1 MELGITPSN
10 LLLARNRFFIFGRSC
25 PEFWVNLP
33 DKLLLVTDKKT
44 KEEILK
50 IEVRNSP
57 EKLFSE
63 S

>member
-1 MELGITPSN
+1 MESGITPSN
-10 LLLARNRFFIFGRSC
+10 LLLARIRSFKFGRVWPKFSG
-25 PEFWVNLP
+25 NLP

>member
-10 LLLARNRFFIFGRSC
+10 LLLARNRFSIFGRSVPKFC
-25 PEFWVNLP
+25 VNLP

-44 KEEILK
+44 KEEMLK
-50 IEVRNSP
+50 IEEGNSP